1 MRYWQNSDFIINL
14 LKDRTFLHYTPFPYP
29 DLNCENEILNH
40 ESIERIKN
48 NIDKGD
54 KKKIII
60 LGDSLLN
67 GINWKAFSKKHSI
80 KVTNKQETSSEYL
93 LLEEL
98 D

>member
-1 MRYWQNSDFIINL
+1 MSPVATYSNINCDS
-14 LKDRTFLHYTPFPYP
+14 KILH
-29 DLNCENEILNH
+29 H
-40 ESIERIKN
+40 ESTKIIEN
-48 NIDKGD
+48 TSIDKGD
-54 KKKIII
+54 RKKIII